1 VGVVRNPG
9 IDAFGP
15 GTHPVIYAPLDLA
28 PVTPR
33 DVGLVGMP
41 QAPAAQLFV
50 RLRPD
55 AGPIASQL
63 YAYLNGVDPTLRLSD
78 VATTEDAWQPVHL
91 GMRIGGWIFMAVAGI
106 VLMLSV
112 AGIYALMSFTV
123 SRRTRE
129 IAIRTA
135 VGAGRGQIVG
145 IVFGRA
151 VWQLAI
157 GVMLGSLIAVPVL
170 RDGVADEGPWTLVV
184 VSTVLLVAGIAACLV
199 PVRRAFAIEP
209 AMAMRSE

>member
-1 VGVVRNPG
+1 VRDPE

-15 GTHPVIYAPLDLA
+15 GAHAVIYAPLDLA
-28 PVTPR
+28 PVNPR

-41 QAPAAQLFV
+41 QPPATQLFV
-50 RLRPD
+50 RLRPE
-55 AGPIASQL
+55 AGPWASRL
-63 YAYLNGVDPTLRLSD
+63 YGMVAAVNPSLRISE
-78 VATTEDAWQPVHL
+78 VGTAAEAWGPARKGERV
-91 GMRIGGWIFMAVAGI
+91 GAGIFMAIAAI

-145 IVFGRA
+145 IIFGRA
-151 VWQLAI
+151 VLQLLA
-157 GVMLGSLIAVPVL
+157 GVALGSLIAVPVL
-170 RDGVADEGPWTLVV
+170 WDGVVDEGPRSLVI
-184 VSTVLLVAGIAACLV
+184 VSTVLLGAGLVACLV
-199 PVRRAFAIEP
+199 PVRRALAVEPVAAIK
-209 AMAMRSE
+209 SE

>member
-1 VGVVRNPG
+1 
-9 IDAFGP
+9 
-15 GTHPVIYAPLDLA
+15 
-28 PVTPR
+28 
-33 DVGLVGMP
+33 
-41 QAPAAQLFV
+41 
-50 RLRPD
+50 
-55 AGPIASQL
+55 
-63 YAYLNGVDPTLRLSD
+63 
-78 VATTEDAWQPVHL
+78 
-91 GMRIGGWIFMAVAGI
+91 
-106 VLMLSV
+106 MLSV

-135 VGAGRGQIVG
+135 VGAGRRQIVG